1 VGAGGQRDV
10 VHLGHG
16 EQLAAHRLP
25 GPLRD
30 VQVDVG
36 GQRVA
41 GPHRVDLRGVPGDHA
56 LTLKPGDPG
65 VGAGPG
71 DVHQL
76 RQCPHRQPAVGA
88 QRLDDLPVG
97 VVHRR
102 HMSKHGI
109 DGKVTVGHMARL
121 TGQLQQFV
129 SDSASGLE
137 ILHMG

>member
-1 VGAGGQRDV
+1 VRAGDQRDV
-10 VHLGHG
+10 VYLGHG

-25 GPLRD
+25 GPLGD

-41 GPHRVDLRGVPGDHA
+41 RAHRVDLRGVPGDHA
-56 LTLKPGDPG
+56 LAFQPRDPG
-65 VGAGPG
+65 VRAGPG

-76 RQCPHRQPAVGA
+76 GERPHRQSTVRA

-97 VVHRR
+97 VVHRC

-109 DGKVTVGHMARL
+109 GRRFTVSHMARL
-121 TGQLQQFV
+121 TGQLRQSV
-129 SDSASGLE
+129 SGSG
-137 ILHMG
+137 